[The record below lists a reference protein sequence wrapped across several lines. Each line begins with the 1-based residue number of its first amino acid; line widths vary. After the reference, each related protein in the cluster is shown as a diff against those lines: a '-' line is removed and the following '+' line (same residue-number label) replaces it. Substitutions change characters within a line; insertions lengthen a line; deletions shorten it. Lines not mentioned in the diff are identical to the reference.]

1 MDCLVLES
9 NLSFGG
15 VPTSPYIDWEEEL
28 QAGMERFEEI
38 TCRRIITE
46 YNKIA

>member
-1 MDCLVLES
+1 MSC
-9 NLSFGG
+9 FGG
-15 VPTSPYIDWEEEL
+15 VSASPYIDWEAEL
-28 QAGMERFEEI
+28 QTGKEIFEEI